1 MKRHTLELARLYEK
15 QARYQK
21 ALESYQE
28 LLKQS
33 PSSGELA
40 HAVGR
45 VKPLVRQ
52 ERLAASKKRLAGL
65 FNQWVDL
72 LVLQQRMDGLLAC
85 LSAGQ
90 DEM

>member
-40 HAVGR
+40 HAVER
-45 VKPLVRQ
+45 VTPLAR
-52 ERLAASKKRLAGL
+52 EEESAASKKRLAGVL
-65 FNQWVDL
+65 NQWVSL
-72 LVLQQRMDGLLAC
+72 LVLQQRTTGLLAC
-85 LSAGQ
+85 TSARQ
-90 DEM
+90 DGM